1 MWEEWKYRLCH
12 SRASWWWWMF
22 FLKLR
27 FHNWHSRHMCHMG
40 RVVSSQLVVLLAI
53 STVAGEKTQKMKCMN
68 PTAHKANLITEEFQV
83 HFLIQLKC
91 FTFCPGTSARLQMD
105 RTFHIVFYAVWTTHF
120 MMCFMLLGSHVSFC
134 FFPCHYE
141 EDWNKPLDDRT
152 CLFPS
157 DRFVGCIS
165 HENMAIS
172 VVWGLLI
179 GRE

>member
-27 FHNWHSRHMCHMG
+27 FHNWHIRQMRHRG
-40 RVVSSQLVVLLAI
+40 RVVSSQLVVLLAT

-68 PTAHKANLITEEFQV
+68 PTAHKATLITV
-83 HFLIQLKC
+83 SLYSWNVLHFVQSTC
-91 FTFCPGTSARLQMD
+91 AQLQMD
-105 RTFHIVFYAVWTTHF
+105 RTFHIVFCAVGVT
-120 MMCFMLLGSHVSFC
+120 CFILC

-152 CLFPS
+152 CLYPS
-157 DRFVGCIS
+157 DRFVRCIS
-165 HENMAIS
+165 NGNMAIS